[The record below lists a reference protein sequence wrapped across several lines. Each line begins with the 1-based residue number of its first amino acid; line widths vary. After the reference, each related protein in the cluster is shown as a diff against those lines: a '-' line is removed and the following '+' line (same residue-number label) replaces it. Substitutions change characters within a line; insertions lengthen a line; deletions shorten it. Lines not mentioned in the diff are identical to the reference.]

1 VKEGDVE
8 LINVRTI
15 KQITKDKNILLFAE
29 EA

>member
-1 VKEGDVE
+1 VE

>member
-1 VKEGDVE
+1 VE

-15 KQITKDKNILLFAE
+15 KQITKDKNILLFTE

>member
-8 LINVRTI
+8 LINVKTI
-15 KQITKDKNILLFAE
+15 KQIAKDKNILLFVE